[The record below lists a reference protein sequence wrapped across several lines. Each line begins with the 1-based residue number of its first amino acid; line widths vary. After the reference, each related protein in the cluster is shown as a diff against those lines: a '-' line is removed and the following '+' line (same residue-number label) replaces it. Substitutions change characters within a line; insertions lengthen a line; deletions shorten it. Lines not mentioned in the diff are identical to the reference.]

1 MGAFEINYDIL
12 TIINIKMCMQ
22 WTIHLDWEIKRGK
35 KDISFDNLD
44 HDINIGI
51 AILQNMN
58 DKICYKKAIQIKKKN
73 KTIEKISWF
82 CYSCTPG
89 PEVIKPFSCSAQMSM
104 KFQLLLKIKTLN
116 NKDFICFKLSYAVFI
131 LVINVKMTTIVGI
144 LTFMSMINLML
155 S

>member
-1 MGAFEINYDIL
+1 MLILMGAFEINYDIL

-73 KTIEKISWF
+73 KTIEKIS
-82 CYSCTPG
+82 
-89 PEVIKPFSCSAQMSM
+89 
-104 KFQLLLKIKTLN
+104 
-116 NKDFICFKLSYAVFI
+116 
-131 LVINVKMTTIVGI
+131 
-144 LTFMSMINLML
+144 
-155 S
+155 